1 MPPPTTPRSPAEP
14 DAALVRQE
22 ALARLRAETEARLE
36 LLETTPVA
44 PPPPPPK
51 PPWWHR
57 AVWAAV
63 WGVIALGAVGL
74 VAVWQASDLIA
85 QFSAGAKQ
93 QVVEEAIPELDLAPI
108 DPIVP
113 EVAKGG
119 SGAKV
124 ILAVGSDRRA
134 GEGGKGRSDTMLLV
148 RVAGGSVSMLSLP
161 RDLRVEIPGHG
172 VGKLNAAY
180 ALGGMKLLIAT
191 VREQLGVKVDHF
203 VQVDFG
209 GFRKVVGTLGGV
221 YLPVDGRYL
230 HRNDGTAANN
240 YADID
245 VRPGYQRLSS
255 EKALQ
260 FVRFRHGD
268 SDFYRAARQQ
278 LFLREVG
285 RQLQARATDIGALPS
300 LVESIAQ
307 VTTSDLDSVSETLS
321 LAQTLH
327 GTPPD
332 RINRV
337 VLPASGAMIGGVS
350 YVVASRAQKAQ
361 ALRAWAHVGEQVRR
375 QKRGASVARRSA
387 RRRGGASR
395 ATAAA
400 GLVPDGGA
408 GASLAR
414 SLRRVE
420 ACAPTGLPAGFRWGP
435 TEPARSYTLNGSPA
449 GALWATAG
457 SGRSVLLMFTEWQ
470 SPPVLA
476 RPSTS
481 IRLAGHD
488 VDLFYESGRLRMA
501 AWRSGTTRA
510 WVTNTLRNELP
521 DRTLIALARS
531 CLRNAG

>member
-1 MPPPTTPRSPAEP
+1 MTSPTTPRSPAEP
-14 DAALVRQE
+14 DAALARQE

-57 AVWAAV
+57 AAWAVV

-85 QFSAGAKQ
+85 QFSAGDKRE
-93 QVVEEAIPELDLAPI
+93 VVEQAIPELDLAPV

-113 EVAKGG
+113 EVARGAG
-119 SGAKV
+119 GAKV
-124 ILAVGSDRRA
+124 ILAVGSDRRL
-134 GEGGKGRSDTMLLV
+134 GEHGKGRSDTMLLV

-180 ALGGMKLLIAT
+180 AFGGMKLLIAT

-245 VRPGYQRLSS
+245 VHPGYQRLSS

-285 RQLQARATDIGALPS
+285 RQLQARATDVSVLPS
-300 LVESIAQ
+300 LVESIAAA
-307 VTTSDLDSVSETLS
+307 TTSDLDSVSETLS

-361 ALRAWAHVGEQVRR
+361 ALREWAHVRARVREQR
-375 QKRGASVARRSA
+375 RGASAARASA
-387 RRRGGASR
+387 RRRSPSRSAS
-395 ATAAA
+395 AS
-400 GLVPDGGA
+400 LVPDGGA
-408 GASLAR
+408 GAALAS
-414 SLRRVE
+414 SLRSVS

-457 SGRSVLLMFTEWQ
+457 SGRSLLFMFTEWQ

-481 IRLAGHD
+481 IRLAGRD
-488 VDLFYESGRLRMA
+488 IDLFYESGRLHTT

-510 WVTNTLRNELP
+510 WLTNTLRNELP
-521 DRTLIALARS
+521 DRTLIALTRS
-531 CLRNAG
+531 CLRSAR

>member
-1 MPPPTTPRSPAEP
+1 MPPPTTPPPSPAQP
-14 DAALVRQE
+14 DAALQRQE

-44 PPPPPPK
+44 PPPPPPRK
-51 PPWWHR
+51 PWWHR

-93 QVVEEAIPELDLAPI
+93 EVVEEAIPELHLAPI

-113 EVAKGG
+113 EVARGG

-148 RVAGGSVSMLSLP
+148 RIAGGSVSMLSLP

-209 GFRKVVGTLGGV
+209 GFRTVVGTLGGV

-245 VRPGYQRLSS
+245 VHPGYQRLSS

-285 RQLQARATDIGALPS
+285 RQLQARATDVSALPS
-300 LVESIAQ
+300 LVSSIAE
-307 VTTSDLDSVSETLS
+307 VTTSDLDSVGETLG

-337 VLPASGAMIGGVS
+337 VLPADGAMIGGVS

-361 ALRAWAHVGEQVRR
+361 ALREWAHVGARVKA
-375 QKRGASVARRSA
+375 QKRGASAARRTA
-387 RRRGGASR
+387 RKRGAS
-395 ATAAA
+395 TAAA
-400 GLVPDGGA
+400 TLVPDGGA
-408 GASLAR
+408 G
-414 SLRRVE
+414 
-420 ACAPTGLPAGFRWGP
+420 
-435 TEPARSYTLNGSPA
+435 
-449 GALWATAG
+449 
-457 SGRSVLLMFTEWQ
+457 
-470 SPPVLA
+470 
-476 RPSTS
+476 
-481 IRLAGHD
+481 
-488 VDLFYESGRLRMA
+488 
-501 AWRSGTTRA
+501 
-510 WVTNTLRNELP
+510 
-521 DRTLIALARS
+521 
-531 CLRNAG
+531 